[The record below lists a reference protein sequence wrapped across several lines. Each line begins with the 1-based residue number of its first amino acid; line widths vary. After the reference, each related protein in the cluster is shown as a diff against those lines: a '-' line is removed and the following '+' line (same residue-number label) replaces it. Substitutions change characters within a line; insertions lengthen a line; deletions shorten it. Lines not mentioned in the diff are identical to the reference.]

1 MVKITLHLSS
11 SLYSLTQ
18 VLLAAGALCG
28 GILAGILAPKLS
40 LRNMHW
46 VLLLASLC
54 LLPIGISLALG
65 ASIMVSYVEKP
76 FPSNATCPE
85 EMVRGVKK
93 FLSRMNRLFFLQWS
107 ICF

>member
-1 MVKITLHLSS
+1 MPLIENDFRYKRHCAGSAYRKETFIPVSYTHLDVYKRQ

-54 LLPIGISLALG
+54 LLPIGISLDVYKRQK
-65 ASIMVSYVEKP
+65 SS
-76 FPSNATCPE
+76 
-85 EMVRGVKK
+85 
-93 FLSRMNRLFFLQWS
+93 
-107 ICF
+107 